1 MSDDDDFQKL
11 LDDLDE
17 KEILLQIL
25 TQLKG
30 IRSGVG
36 FICFVQFLIVVSW
49 VVSGLVLWYY
59 W

>member
-36 FICFVQFLIVVSW
+36 FICFVQFLIVVSGAVGW
-49 VVSGLVLWYY
+49 FVVWYN